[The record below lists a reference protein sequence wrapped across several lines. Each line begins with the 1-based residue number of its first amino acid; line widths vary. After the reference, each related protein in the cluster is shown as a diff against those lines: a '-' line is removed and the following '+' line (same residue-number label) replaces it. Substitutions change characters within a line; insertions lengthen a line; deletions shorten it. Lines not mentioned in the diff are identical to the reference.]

1 MASILNVDQIRNAA
15 GTTAM
20 TIDSSGNITASGRIL
35 TPTRPY
41 FLAQAVHSDTSYTNQ
56 VVPFPNVIENDGS
69 HYSTSDNAFTA
80 PVTGLYL
87 FSYSV
92 NGYTTG
98 ADRVFIQRAN
108 DGTNYYNID
117 SRGATYANETSL
129 QGLHTR
135 GSENVSSYD
144 MTVLTVPLKVDANGK
159 VRLRI
164 NNGTVRLFHANFFS
178 GYLIG

>member
-1 MASILNVDQIRNAA
+1 MTSVLKVDNIQNSS
-15 GTTAM
+15 GTSAM
-20 TIDSSGNITASGRIL
+20 TIDSSGRIL

-41 FLAQAVHSDTSYTNQ
+41 FLAQGIHSDASYSNQ

-87 FSYSV
+87 FSFSV

-98 ADRVFIQRAN
+98 ADRVFIQRSN

-117 SRGATYANETSL
+117 SRGATYANETSTD
-129 QGLHTR
+129 GLHIRVT
-135 GSENVSSYD
+135 EDTPSYGQ
-144 MTVLTVPLKVDANGK
+144 VILTLPLKVDANGK
-159 VRLRI
+159 VRIRV
-164 NNGTVRLFHANFFS
+164 NQGTIRQFHANFFS

>member
-1 MASILNVDQIRNAA
+1 MASILNVDQINNAA
-15 GTTAM
+15 GTTAL
-20 TIDSSGNITASGRIL
+20 TIDSSGRIITSV
-35 TPTRPY
+35 RPY
-41 FLAQAVHSDTSYTNQ
+41 FLAQGIHADTSYSNQ

-87 FSYSV
+87 FSCSV
-92 NGYTTG
+92 NGYTSG

-117 SRGATYANETSL
+117 SRGATYANETSTD
-129 QGLHTR
+129 GLHIR
-135 GSENVSSYD
+135 VSENTPSYGQ
-144 MTVLTVPLKVDANGK
+144 VILTVPLKVDANGK
-159 VRLRI
+159 VRMRV
-164 NNGTVRLFHANFFS
+164 NQGTVRQFHANFFS

>member
-1 MASILNVDQIRNAA
+1 MASILNVDQINNAA
-15 GTTAM
+15 GTTAL
-20 TIDSSGNITASGRIL
+20 TIDSGGRVITSV
-35 TPTRPY
+35 RPY
-41 FLAQAVHSDTSYTNQ
+41 FLAQAIHSDTSYSNQ

-92 NGYTTG
+92 NGYTSG
-98 ADRVFIQRAN
+98 PDRVYIQRAN

-117 SRGATYANETSL
+117 SRGATYANETSTD
-129 QGLHTR
+129 GLHSR
-135 GSENVSSYD
+135 GSETSDSYD
-144 MTVLTVPLKVDANGK
+144 MTVLTVPLKVNANGK
-159 VRLRI
+159 VRIRI
-164 NNGTVRLFHANFFS
+164 NAGTIRLFHANFFS